1 MLFRS
6 GRGVVIG
13 MMISAFV
20 SVFMPLSCDGQ
31 ILKDTTAMRLIRK
44 GIDYTYNLQ
53 FSEAKKNADEMIRL
67 YPDHPVN
74 HLIKGILIYWEN
86 YPIIPNSSAGNS
98 FEETLQK
105 CIVLCEENK
114 NTKREAEILLA
125 NLSARGM
132 LLLFY
137 SDNNQTRKVIGLAS
151 GTYRLIRRSFSYTSV
166 SPDFYFFTGLYNYY
180 REVYPQFH
188 PIYKPIASLFPR
200 GNKEEGLKDLEIS
213 AHKSL
218 FLKADSYSF
227 LCWIY
232 LNFEKD
238 FPGSINYIKTLSEL
252 YPANKSFSMTYLE
265 NLLKMKQYDQAEH
278 LMQSVTVNMKN
289 PYMLAQIDIM
299 NGMLQELK
307 YRNYSQ
313 ARADYNSGIIKLS
326 DFGAYANQ
334 FTAFGYYG
342 ISRICSA
349 EGDQQGMRKNL
360 RKAKD
365 LSENEGIVS
374 EKKHN

>member
-1 MLFRS
+1 MLFKK
-6 GRGVVIG
+6 GKGFVCAMTVTAF
-13 MMISAFV
+13 ISF
-20 SVFMPLSCDGQ
+20 FTPFSCGGQ
-31 ILKDTTAMRLIRK
+31 ILSDTTAVRLIRK

-53 FSEAKKNADEMIRL
+53 FTEAEKEASEMSRL
-67 YPDHPVN
+67 YPAHPVN
-74 HLIKGILIYWEN
+74 HLFKGIMIYWEN
-86 YPIIPNSSAGNS
+86 YPLLPYTSACYS
-98 FEETLQK
+98 FEQELQK
-105 CIVLCEENK
+105 CIELCEQDK
-114 NTKREAEILLA
+114 NSKFEAEICLT

-137 SDNNQTRKVIGLAS
+137 SDNSMSRRVIGLAP
-151 GTYRLIRRSFSYTSV
+151 GTYRLIRRSFNYTSV

-200 GNKEEGLKDLEIS
+200 GNREQGLKDLDIS

-218 FLKADSYSF
+218 FLKADSYAF

-238 FPGSINYIKTLSEL
+238 LSGSINYIKTLSEL
-252 YPANKSFSMTYLE
+252 YPANKSFSMTYIE

-289 PYMLAQIDIM
+289 PYMLAQLDIM
-299 NGMLQELK
+299 NGMLQEHK
-307 YRNYSQ
+307 YRNYSL
-313 ARADYNSGIIKLS
+313 ARTNYNSGINKLLA
-326 DFGAYANQ
+326 FGAYANQ
-334 FTAFGYYG
+334 YLAFGFYG
-342 ISRICSA
+342 LSRICAA

-365 LSENEGIVS
+365 LSDNEGIVS
-374 EKKHN
+374 EN